1 MRFSKLSAVLIF
13 VCFGIQSRAQAQT
26 QSQASAPEQKEQ
38 KLAVTGKLV
47 RQMAIGAES
56 TGWAIEFDPAITIED
71 KQVHSLQVSYSNS
84 SKLEKLENKQVKAS
98 GKLGHKQGVET
109 GQQPVLE
116 IASIKEVKTPA
127 ADKPSTY

>member
-1 MRFSKLSAVLIF
+1 MRFAKLSAILIF
-13 VCFGIQSRAQAQT
+13 VCFGISLWAQT
-26 QSQASAPEQKEQ
+26 PAQSQTPAPAQKEPR
-38 KLAVTGKLV
+38 LAVTGKLV

-71 KQVHSLQVSYSNS
+71 QQVHSLQVSYSNS

-116 IASIKEVKTPA
+116 ISSIKEVKPPA
-127 ADKPSTY
+127 ANKPSTY

>member
-1 MRFSKLSAVLIF
+1 MRIAKLTAVLIF
-13 VCFGIQSRAQAQT
+13 VCFGISLWAQT
-26 QSQASAPEQKEQ
+26 SAQSQAPEQKEP

-56 TGWAIEFDPAITIED
+56 TGWAIEFDPAITIEG

-116 IASIKEVKTPA
+116 IASIREVKPQS
-127 ADKPSTY
+127 ADKPGNY

>member
-1 MRFSKLSAVLIF
+1 MRFAKLSAVLIF
-13 VCFGIQSRAQAQT
+13 VCFGVHLGAQTPAQPQAQAP
-26 QSQASAPEQKEQ
+26 AQKEQ
-38 KLAVTGKLV
+38 KLTVTGKLV

-56 TGWAIEFDPAITIED
+56 TGWAVEFPAMTIED

-84 SKLEKLENKQVKAS
+84 SKLEKLENKRVKAS

-116 IASIKEVKTPA
+116 ISSIKEVKAPA
-127 ADKPSTY
+127 ADRPGNY

>member
-13 VCFGIQSRAQAQT
+13 VCFGIHSRAQAQT
-26 QSQASAPEQKEQ
+26 QSQASSPEQKEQ

-116 IASIKEVKTPA
+116 ISSIKEVKPPA

>member
-1 MRFSKLSAVLIF
+1 MRIAKLSAVLIF
-13 VCFGIQSRAQAQT
+13 VCFGISLWAQAPA
-26 QSQASAPEQKEQ
+26 QSQTPQQKEQ

-56 TGWAIEFDPAITIED
+56 TGWAIEFDPAITIDD

-84 SKLEKLENKQVKAS
+84 SRLEKLENKQVKAS
-98 GKLGHKQGVET
+98 GKLGHTQGVET

-116 IASIKEVKTPA
+116 ISSIKEVKPPA
-127 ADKPSTY
+127 ADKPSSY

>member
-1 MRFSKLSAVLIF
+1 MRFAKLSAVLIF
-13 VCFGIQSRAQAQT
+13 VCFGVHLLAQTPAQT
-26 QSQASAPEQKEQ
+26 QTPAAGQKEP

-56 TGWAIEFDPAITIED
+56 TGWAIELDPAITIDD

-116 IASIKEVKTPA
+116 ISSIKEGKPPA
-127 ADKPSTY
+127 ADKPGNY

>member
-1 MRFSKLSAVLIF
+1 MRLARISAVF
-13 VCFGIQSRAQAQT
+13 VLVFLGIGLRAQART
-26 QSQASAPEQKEQ
+26 QSQASGPEQKEQ

-56 TGWAIEFDPAITIED
+56 TGWAIEFDPPITIED
-71 KQVHSLQVSYSNS
+71 KQAHSLQVSYSNS

-116 IASIKEVKTPA
+116 ISSIREVKPPA
-127 ADKPSTY
+127 ADKPSSY